1 MKIKAWLKMTLLFF
15 VVCIV
20 LIVGC
25 SLLVMRGSQMPT
37 DASLVRQ
44 FESNKEAFEEMKK
57 MLQVDQR
64 VGGVSSRGVCNTNIP
79 IETSLGAVGISEDR
93 YQKYLTLLKQTGA
106 KSFIREERD
115 NGIREIRFLVA
126 GWGALDVGWQ
136 ISIMWTEVEPKP
148 LITNLDD
155 LPKETSR
162 VGHVAYRPLGDNWYL
177 RIGW

>member
-1 MKIKAWLKMTLLFF
+1 MKINALLKTMFLFF
-15 VVCIV
+15 GICIV
-20 LIVGC
+20 LIVTFF
-25 SLLVMRGSQMPT
+25 LLVLRGSQMPP

-64 VGGVSSRGVCNTNIP
+64 VGGVSSRGVCNTNIL

-93 YQKYLTLLKQTGA
+93 YQKYLTLLKQAGA
-106 KSFIREERD
+106 KSVIREERD

-136 ISIMWTEVEPKP
+136 ISIMWTEVEPKL
-148 LITNLDD
+148 LIANLDG
-155 LPKETSR
+155 LQKTTS
-162 VGHVAYRPLGDNWYL
+162 HVAYRPLGDNWYL